1 MLEDLTE
8 GTLVAPAQLDDLGL
22 SSGLVP
28 ERVEQVRKRHGLDR
42 PSEAR
47 EPELWPKVSQLEL
60 FAE

>member
-1 MLEDLTE
+1 VRKYRERYAR
-8 GTLVAPAQLDDLGL
+8 VAYLRGAY
-22 SSGLVP
+22 P
-28 ERVEQVRKRHGLDR
+28 EMVQQRVEQVRKRHGLDR